1 MHVAEGVE
9 ALDLT
14 MAFMG
19 GQSVIH
25 PTLIW
30 DDDDVVLVDAGLPG
44 SLDAIREGARKAGA
58 PFERLT
64 RLILTHQDIDHIGGM
79 PEVLDAAGRDVEVL
93 AHEADRPYIEG
104 EKQPIKLNPQFMAER
119 IKNLPEEQRAPL
131 EAVLSDPPH
140 ARVTRALQDGDEL
153 PYCGGILVLHTPG
166 HTPGH
171 ISLYLRRSKTLVSG
185 DALVSENGV
194 LQGPRP
200 GATPDMAT
208 AVASLSKLTGL
219 DIVTAIT
226 YHGGVV
232 KENVKDRL
240 AELAAAG

>member
-1 MHVAEGVE
+1 
-9 ALDLT
+9 
-14 MAFMG
+14 
-19 GQSVIH
+19 
-25 PTLIW
+25 
-30 DDDDVVLVDAGLPG
+30 
-44 SLDAIREGARKAGA
+44 
-58 PFERLT
+58 
-64 RLILTHQDIDHIGGM
+64 
-79 PEVLDAAGRDVEVL
+79 
-93 AHEADRPYIEG
+93 
-104 EKQPIKLNPQFMAER
+104 
-119 IKNLPEEQRAPL
+119 

-140 ARVTRALQDGDEL
+140 AHVTRALQDGDEL